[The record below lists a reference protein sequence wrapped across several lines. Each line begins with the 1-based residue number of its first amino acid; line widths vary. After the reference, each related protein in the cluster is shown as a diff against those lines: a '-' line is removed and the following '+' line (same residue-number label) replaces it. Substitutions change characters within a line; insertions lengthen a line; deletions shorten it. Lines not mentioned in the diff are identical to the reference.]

1 MLNDSKLIITD
12 MPPKAD
18 KVNHQTALG
27 GFFYVPKETCSRL
40 EACQSERITFI
51 KGSYS
56 FDKSFFL
63 TNELYHKDVSLFMF
77 SMGNTCIG
85 ILHLILT
92 VLGKMLSFLAK
103 S

>member
-1 MLNDSKLIITD
+1 M
-12 MPPKAD
+12 
-18 KVNHQTALG
+18 
-27 GFFYVPKETCSRL
+27 
-40 EACQSERITFI
+40 

-77 SMGNTCIG
+77 SMGNTCIV

-92 VLGKMLSFLAK
+92 VLGKTLYFLAK